1 VVICLLIV
9 AVCGYVVFYYI
20 SSAEQARIEQ
30 ARVTPSPTPIPDRPE
45 TAYGVAMQGKCFIE
59 FQSFIEKNGQ
69 DYSKCLV
76 SFDFND
82 KYCGGFD
89 PDTQALSDENVI
101 VILDSSGSM
110 AEKIY
115 SESKIDVAKKAVSN
129 FLTQMPQTVNT
140 GLIVY
145 GHKGS
150 NSTADK
156 NVSCN
161 GIEEVVKLGTN
172 NNSKVITAINSFSPR
187 GWTPIAGSLD
197 FAKNIFSQK
206 SPNDKN
212 YLILVSDGVE
222 SCDGDALVA
231 ANNLRLAIPG
241 IKLSIIGFDT
251 DYTIRESLTR
261 IASMGGGSYVDAY
274 GSADMADAFNKQLL
288 LIKKDCVNVTL
299 IKMSLRYSE
308 NNLGNLNCW
317 LDASQKELDEFNGN
331 ITQESTDTECI
342 QEVSDAIVARQTDF
356 WYKRRDIE
364 DKNDVIYKKIEADL
378 NKKLQDLENQGRL

>member
-1 VVICLLIV
+1 
-9 AVCGYVVFYYI
+9 
-20 SSAEQARIEQ
+20 
-30 ARVTPSPTPIPDRPE
+30 
-45 TAYGVAMQGKCFIE
+45 
-59 FQSFIEKNGQ
+59 
-69 DYSKCLV
+69 
-76 SFDFND
+76 
-82 KYCGGFD
+82 
-89 PDTQALSDENVI
+89 
-101 VILDSSGSM
+101 
-110 AEKIY
+110 
-115 SESKIDVAKKAVSN
+115 
-129 FLTQMPQTVNT
+129 MPQTVNT

>member
-1 VVICLLIV
+1 MFIIAIVCLLIV

-30 ARVTPSPTPIPDRPE
+30 ARVTPSPTPVPDRPE
-45 TAYGVAMQGKCFIE
+45 TAYGVAMQKKCFDG
-59 FQSFIEKNGQ
+59 FQGFIKNNGE

-76 SFDFND
+76 DFEFND
-82 KYCGGFD
+82 EYCGGFD
-89 PDTQALSDENVI
+89 PETQALSDENVI

-110 AEKIY
+110 AEKTY
-115 SESKIDVAKKAVSN
+115 LEEKIDVAKKAVSD

-140 GLIVY
+140 GLVVY

-156 NVSCN
+156 SLSCN

-172 NNSKVITAINSFSPR
+172 NNSKVIAAINSFSPR

-197 FAKNIFSQK
+197 FAKDIFSQK
-206 SPNDKN
+206 NPNDKN

-222 SCDGDALVA
+222 SCDGDPLVA

-241 IKLSIIGFDT
+241 VKLSIIGFDT
-251 DYTIRESLTR
+251 DHTTREFLTK
-261 IASMGGGSYVDAY
+261 IAAMGGGSYVDAY

-288 LIKKDCVNVTL
+288 LIKKDCVSVT
-299 IKMSLRYSE
+299 ITKMSLRYNE

-317 LDASQKELDEFNGN
+317 LAASQKELDVFNTS
-331 ITQESTDTECI
+331 ITQEFADAECS
-342 QEVSDAIVARQTDF
+342 QEVSDAIVARQTEF

-364 DKNDVIYKKIEADL
+364 DENDVIYKKIEADL
-378 NKKLQDLENQGRL
+378 NNKLKALGD